1 MAESKKFWRVLEH
14 YADLGK
20 DIEFNKVSFNSRDP
34 IYDFRKWY
42 ETFEGE
48 RRPTKSGFVLT
59 EAGARALYEAL
70 GRVLYPDAEDDAD
83 SADDDDGSY
92 DADEYDDELSASIE
106 DAVRRHRR

>member
-1 MAESKKFWRVLEH
+1 MAESKRFWKVLEH

-42 ETFEGE
+42 DTFEGE
-48 RRPTKSGFVLT
+48 RRPTKSGFVLS
-59 EAGARALYEAL
+59 EAGAKALYEAL
-70 GRVLYPDAEDDAD
+70 GKVLYPDADAD
-83 SADDDDGSY
+83 DGDDEY
-92 DADEYDDELSASIE
+92 DADEYDDELSESID